1 MYVEWI
7 KVGIKRKVLKRKCRK
22 REKEKV
28 IRGKRVEWVRFIS
41 KLILVI
47 VIVELILICVILV
60 ISIYKVMFC

>member
-1 MYVEWI
+1 MYVKWI

-41 KLILVI
+41 ELILVI